1 MTKADIVE
9 ALAGA
14 TGLNKADVATAVD
27 LLLETIARALQE
39 REHIELRG
47 FGNFKVKVAR
57 ARVAR
62 NPKTGEQV
70 SIPEKVV
77 PYFKASREFIALVN
91 SADQYP
97 A

>member
-9 ALAGA
+9 AIAGA

-27 LLLETIARALQE
+27 LLLETIARALE
-39 REHIELRG
+39 EKEHIELRG

-62 NPKTGEQV
+62 NPKTGEEV
-70 SIPEKVV
+70 NVPEKAV
-77 PYFKASREFIALVN
+77 PYFKASRDLVALVN
-91 SADQYP
+91 SSDR
-97 A
+97 